1 MIKEVEVEKVVEVER
16 VVEVPVE
23 REVVREIVREV
34 PVDRVVEVE
43 KLVGMRE
50 EEVEAMKQALQV
62 QAEQE
67 RQRLLDT
74 NLLSA
79 EENARQHAMLMEQQE
94 RIGNE
99 QAEAER
105 AKAELAA
112 LEAKIMHGGEHV
124 RDRVTRQQQEIEA
137 REREIVKQ
145 QEAERQAMQVGR
157 AATATTTPSTA
168 STATT
173 STSTATS
180 TPATS
185 TPCRSTAGRR
195 RSAWRWRSGIRPLRR
210 RRRRWA
216 RN

>member
-79 EENARQHAMLMEQQE
+79 EENARQV
-94 RIGNE
+94 
-99 QAEAER
+99 R
-105 AKAELAA
+105 ARHRYHHLH
-112 LEAKIMHGGEHV
+112 LSPPPL
-124 RDRVTRQQQEIEA
+124 
-137 REREIVKQ
+137 
-145 QEAERQAMQVGR
+145 
-157 AATATTTPSTA
+157 TTTS
-168 STATT
+168 SLY
-173 STSTATS
+173 
-180 TPATS
+180 S
-185 TPCRSTAGRR
+185 TPC
-195 RSAWRWRSGIRPLRR
+195 
-210 RRRRWA
+210 
-216 RN
+216 

>member
-124 RDRVTRQQQEIEA
+124 RDRVTRQQFVQGLSSLGIEPQA
-137 REREIVKQ
+137 SDLELLFAKYDDAGEGAVNYVSFCTDVDSTETFSDRVRMPASPVPHTTLYGGFREPKVHEHLL
-145 QEAERQAMQVGR
+145 
-157 AATATTTPSTA
+157 
-168 STATT
+168 
-173 STSTATS
+173 
-180 TPATS
+180 
-185 TPCRSTAGRR
+185 RSM
-195 RSAWRWRSGIRPLRR
+195 
-210 RRRRWA
+210 
-216 RN
+216 